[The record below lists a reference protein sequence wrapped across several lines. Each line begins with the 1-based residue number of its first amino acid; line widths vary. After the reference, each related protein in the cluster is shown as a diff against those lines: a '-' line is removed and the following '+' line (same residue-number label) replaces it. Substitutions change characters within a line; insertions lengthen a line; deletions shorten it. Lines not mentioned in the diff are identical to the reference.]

1 MADEARHETRA
12 RAAAI
17 ELLVPG
23 RIVLV
28 RVEGGP
34 FLNPER
40 IHLGAS
46 F

>member
-1 MADEARHETRA
+1 MADQPGHETRA

-17 ELLVPG
+17 EFLVPG
-23 RIVLV
+23 GIVLV
-28 RVEGGP
+28 RVEGRP

-40 IHLGAS
+40 IHLGCS